1 MHGERDGMKVNIII
15 EKDQHGYYA
24 YCPQLKGCH
33 SQGESLEEVLA
44 NIKEAVEL
52 YLETLS
58 PEEKQLY
65 LSKEILTTSMEVDV
79 A

>member
-1 MHGERDGMKVNIII
+1 MSYKVGVVIQ
-15 EKDQHGYYA
+15 KDEHGYYA
-24 YCPQLKGCH
+24 FSPELEGCQT
-33 SQGESLEEVLA
+33 QGDTFEEAMA

-58 PEEKQLY
+58 EDERKEV
-65 LSKEILTTSMEVDV
+65 LSKEIMTTTLEVEV